1 MGITSIALLL
11 GTATVFASL
20 ASKLKQPLLI
30 WYLLAGM
37 VLSYN
42 GYISDAHFLE
52 VSSQIGVTL
61 LLFLVGMEMDI
72 GQLPS
77 LGRVALLTG
86 IGQILFTSVIGFGIA
101 YLLGFSILPS
111 IYIAIALTFSSTII
125 MIKLLSEKNDLG
137 SLYGRITVGFLLVQD
152 VVAMLI
158 LMFLSGIETGSVE
171 VSTLFFLI
179 VKALILLIIVYIFS
193 HYILPKLVDQIM
205 ADSSELLFIF
215 SISWALVF
223 AVFVSEGLGFTLE
236 IGGFLAGLAL
246 SSLPEHLQIASRTR
260 PLRDFFLT
268 IFFLF
273 LGTKLIVEGVSAV
286 VLPAIILSG
295 FVLVGNPII
304 VLTIMGAMRYRKR
317 TSFLAGLTVA
327 QISEFSLILMSMGLA
342 LGHVGQQEVAL
353 VVIVGVITMT
363 ISTYMIVGAESLY
376 NRLAPMLSIFERKK
390 TKEIRLGSSKSYKN
404 HVVLVGCD
412 RTGQQIIPV
421 LQKHDTEF
429 VVVDFNPK
437 VFNKLYAQG
446 IPVVFGDISDP
457 DILDEVNV
465 KKANIIIST
474 SPSLADNFALLQGLK
489 DKGSGA
495 VSVFIDHD
503 QQKATEFYKRGASLV
518 VNPELVAGEYI
529 ANILRKTKF
538 DKKKII
544 GFGK

>member
-11 GTATVFASL
+11 GTTTVFASL

-30 WYLLAGM
+30 GYLLAGM

-137 SLYGRITVGFLLVQD
+137 SLYGRIAVGFLLVQD